1 MNRLHTKLKTLQEM
15 TKRYEV
21 MEKSTVTSNDQMSL
35 FRPPVVRSAAGVLDR
50 ALFSKTIPISA
61 ARLMNNKIISKCRS
75 QLTKS
80 KEMLLEDRVAPIRS
94 DPDPEFA
101 AKGGKCLLL
110 NPKVK
115 HDDPTTWSPILH
127 EAVKAQE
134 LGVIPFDLTLGY
146 DHWNYIDVMKSILPE
161 DAQGEIPVGFAIV
174 GHVAHLNLHDEY
186 LPYKSLVAAV
196 LMDKNPTIRTV
207 INKIDD
213 VGTVSEYRTFSY
225 EVLAGEDNMNVEIRE
240 GDCTFRFDYSKVY
253 WNSRLQTEHKRLVDL
268 FEPGD
273 VVCDVMAGVGPFALP
288 AGKKGVFVWA
298 NDLNPD
304 SYKAMKDAVIRNKVE
319 NFVRP
324 FNEDGHKFI
333 HQAAD
338 ELLQLTATNQNTI
351 TIAPKRPS
359 RSAPPSSQPPPPPKI
374 LTIPNTIS
382 HFVMNLPATA
392 IDFLPSFHGLYHKS
406 QNLFAPHTETKLPM
420 VHVHC
425 FAAKNEDNE
434 AANIE
439 ICERVSEKLGMKIE
453 QGDKYETKVWDVR
466 DVAPKKRMFC
476 VSFRIPEEVAFGER
490 RGYRAVG

>member
-1 MNRLHTKLKTLQEM
+1 
-15 TKRYEV
+15 

-35 FRPPVVRSAAGVLDR
+35 FRPPIVRSAAGVLDR
-50 ALFSKTIPISA
+50 SLFSKTIPISA
-61 ARLMNNKIISKCRS
+61 ARLLNNKIISQCRS
-75 QLTKS
+75 KLTKS

-110 NPKVK
+110 NPRVK
-115 HDDPTTWSPILH
+115 HDDPTTWSPILQ
-127 EAVKAQE
+127 EAVKAQD
-134 LGVIPFDLTLGY
+134 LGVISYNLTLDY
-146 DHWNYIDVMKSILPE
+146 DHWNYIDIMKSILPE

-174 GHVAHLNLHDEY
+174 GHLTSTYTTNTSPLNTLLHLF
-186 LPYKSLVAAV
+186 SWI
-196 LMDKNPTIRTV
+196 KNPTIRTV

-268 FEPGD
+268 FEPGE

-304 SYKAMKDAVIRNKVE
+304 SYKAMKDAVVRNKVE
-319 NFVRP
+319 NFVRS

-333 HQAAD
+333 PQAAD
-338 ELLQLTATNQNTI
+338 NLLHLAATNQNII

-359 RSAPPSSQPPPPPKI
+359 RNAPPPKQTPSPPKT
-374 LTIPNTIS
+374 LTIPNIIS

-392 IDFLPSFHGLYHKS
+392 IDFLPAFHGLYHTS
-406 QNLFAPHTETKLPM
+406 EHLFTPHTEVKLPK

-425 FAAKNEDNE
+425 FAPKNEDNE

-439 ICERVSEKLGMKIE
+439 ICERVSEKLGVKIV
-453 QGDKYETKVWDVR
+453 QGDEHETMVWDVR

-476 VSFRIPEEVAFGER
+476 VSFRIPAEVAFGER
-490 RGYRAVG
+490 RG